1 MVGWAHIKYK
11 LPNSANIRILE
22 HLARV
27 EVGVVARVEMGVE
40 ARAEISEDLMT
51 QTPKCPHA
59 HIFFC

>member
-27 EVGVVARVEMGVE
+27 EVGEE
-40 ARAEISEDLMT
+40 ARAEISEDLMI
-51 QTPKCPHA
+51 QSA
-59 HIFFC
+59 HTRTHMFFF